1 MNKNNK
7 PTWLAEVTDIS
18 KDVSIEAFSTPEP
31 KATKAKFEVKNALV
45 IANRKVSAN
54 KKINVALRLDEDIN
68 QIIEKETVGSRN
80 EIINMLLRYAL
91 EDIKKK
97 GIPLTN

>member
-1 MNKNNK
+1 MSKNNK
-7 PTWLAEVTDIS
+7 PSWLSEVTDIS
-18 KDVSIEAFSTPEP
+18 KDVSIEAFSTPVP
-31 KATKAKFEVKNALV
+31 KAKFEVKNALV
-45 IANRKVSAN
+45 VANRKVSST

-68 QIIEKETVGSRN
+68 ETIDKETVGSRN
-80 EIINMLLRYAL
+80 EVINILLRYAL